1 MNTSSSSPFPP
12 VFSDAESGRFYQPM
26 SKHRKFLRK
35 SVPYVV
41 TFVLGA
47 GAGAAE
53 SSNDSAPASQ
63 LAAAPA
69 PTVVYSPTPVPT
81 VVYSPS
87 PVPTVIYSPSPVPAT
102 ESPAAPP
109 AAAPAAP
116 GAEQGSGVSEGDAG
130 PGASPGAGEAPVQPE
145 SDSGGAYYRNCNAA
159 RDAGAAPLYRG
170 QPGYRPELD
179 RDRDGI
185 ACEWK

>member
-1 MNTSSSSPFPP
+1 M
-12 VFSDAESGRFYQPM
+12 
-26 SKHRKFLRK
+26 
-35 SVPYVV
+35 
-41 TFVLGA
+41 
-47 GAGAAE
+47 
-53 SSNDSAPASQ
+53 
-63 LAAAPA
+63 
-69 PTVVYSPTPVPT
+69 
-81 VVYSPS
+81 
-87 PVPTVIYSPSPVPAT
+87 PTVIYSPSPVPAT
-102 ESPAAPP
+102 EPPAAPP

-145 SDSGGAYYRNCNAA
+145 SDSGGAYYRNCKAA

-179 RDRDGI
+179 RDNDGI

>member
-1 MNTSSSSPFPP
+1 MNTSPSSPFPP
-12 VFSDAESGRFYQPM
+12 VFSDTGAGWSYRPT
-26 SKHRKFLRK
+26 SRRRKFLGK

-41 TFVLGA
+41 TFILGA
-47 GAGAAE
+47 GVGAAGA
-53 SSNDSAPASQ
+53 SDDAPSQ
-63 LAAAPA
+63 PEATPV
-69 PTVVYSPTPVPT
+69 PTVVYLPTPVPT
-81 VVYSPS
+81 VVDSPS

-102 ESPAAPP
+102 EPPTAPP
-109 AAAPAAP
+109 AAPAAP
-116 GAEQGSGVSEGDAG
+116 GADQGSGVSEGDAG

-179 RDRDGI
+179 RDKDGI